1 MHPHPAPKRRG
12 AHGSGARGSGQLQTS
27 VSHASETR
35 IRLPCLTLRP
45 NAQKK
50 TPSRR
55 RLPRHVAAAP
65 HVRPSS
71 ETAGTRA
78 ARQTTRP
85 HLYTLMQASGSG
97 APPAL
102 STSRAGMLPCPPR
115 RGDAS
120 SSSAGRLESGGR
132 PAGRGRERQY
142 LPSPRHM
149 HIAGS
154 RQAAADT
161 VSHSRRRPPRAA
173 KEQARGRYARRGCPD
188 PARPD
193 GYARPPG
200 LGRRRGEAAGQ
211 GVRGGPGAGGRACV
225 WT

>member
-78 ARQTTRP
+78 ARQTTSP

-149 HIAGS
+149 HIA
-154 RQAAADT
+154 
-161 VSHSRRRPPRAA
+161 RRICTAPGPRAA
-173 KEQARGRYARRGCPD
+173 TWRGSRARGAWGTWGGGTCMCMDLKPR
-188 PARPD
+188 
-193 GYARPPG
+193 
-200 LGRRRGEAAGQ
+200 LAA
-211 GVRGGPGAGGRACV
+211 
-225 WT
+225 TSM